1 MKKSILISCYG
12 LGIGGIEKCL
22 VNMVNSLD
30 PSKYNVDIL
39 LMSEEN
45 ALREQILRP
54 VTFLPIY
61 DYVYTTL
68 ESKKS
73 VIRNGPVR
81 YLVFRFLNK
90 FGYFPWKTFKK
101 IKKKYDIAIAYSQQ
115 DFSPFYIIDKV
126 KADKKILWYHN
137 GAYNKNKKACSIDQK
152 YYKKFDNIVAVSNA
166 CKSNLAQNFPELQ
179 DKIIVL
185 YNLIDANQ
193 IVKLSMQSVESG
205 LFPSD
210 KTNLLTVARM
220 SSEKGPD
227 IAVDVCSQ
235 LIKKGYSVVWYWVGD
250 GNQKSNIINKI
261 KELKLEKSFYLLGDQ
276 LNPYKFMR
284 KCDIYVQPSRYEAYC
299 TTTNEAKILSKTIVT
314 TRVGGMD
321 EQIVNGQTGYL
332 VEGTVDHLEK
342 QIEELLKYPE
352 KREYVENNLRKSK
365 ANLWNYNQKYEKY
378 FASLLGENLAE

>member
-137 GAYNKNKKACSIDQK
+137 GTYNKNKKAYSIDQK

-166 CKSNLAQNFPELQ
+166 CKSNLARKFPELQ

-193 IVKLSMQSVESG
+193 IVKSSMQSVESG

-210 KTNLLTVARM
+210 KINLLTVARM

-235 LIKKGYSVVWYWVGD
+235 LINKGYNIVWYWVGD
-250 GNQKSNIINKI
+250 GNQKSNIIKKI

-276 LNPYKFMR
+276 LNPYKFIR

-365 ANLWNYNQKYEKY
+365 ANLWNYNQKYDKY